1 MGENKNKGKPLEKLN
16 FACKMFQNYLTIG
29 GYKNHKKWINLKT
42 LHAATTLFRGITVWH
57 IKDFVATPAQK
68 LKDE

>member
-1 MGENKNKGKPLEKLN
+1 MGENENKGKPLEELN

-29 GYKNHKKWINLKT
+29 GYKKWINLKT
-42 LHAATTLFRGITVWH
+42 LHATTTLFRGITLWH
-57 IKDFVATPAQK
+57 IKDFVGIQAQK